1 MMKKY
6 SLLLKMQLY
15 NLFGIN
21 RLIHSHSD
29 KEKKRFFIVGIAG
42 LSIVGIFMYLSGYI
56 SVTFAEI
63 GLIETL
69 PTLMIVSYSL
79 FILFLTFLKGA
90 SSVIGLKDYDMV
102 ISLPV
107 SNTAVI
113 LSHLTSL
120 YIVNLMIGIVAMAP
134 MMIVYGIYGNLTWK
148 ACLILL
154 VSLVI
159 APIIPMIIALAMGV
173 FISVVSSHSKHSNIF
188 ALLLSV
194 VGILLFIFGISKMQ
208 TMQAA
213 QVTDMSIML
222 NELINQYYLPALLF
236 TNALVYTDLVSLLL
250 FVVFSIVVA
259 IAFVVVISHFYKK
272 LNTVAFSHYAKKNFR
287 LEELKTTSPFL
298 ALYNANS
305 NKKGHMLRTNGAL
318 SPV

>member
-21 RLIHSHSD
+21 RLFHSHSD

-134 MMIVYGIYGNLTWK
+134 MMIVYGVYGNLTWE
-148 ACLILL
+148 AYQMCIR
-154 VSLVI
+154 
-159 APIIPMIIALAMGV
+159 
-173 FISVVSSHSKHSNIF
+173 
-188 ALLLSV
+188 
-194 VGILLFIFGISKMQ
+194 
-208 TMQAA
+208 
-213 QVTDMSIML
+213 D
-222 NELINQYYLPALLF
+222 
-236 TNALVYTDLVSLLL
+236 
-250 FVVFSIVVA
+250 
-259 IAFVVVISHFYKK
+259 
-272 LNTVAFSHYAKKNFR
+272 
-287 LEELKTTSPFL
+287 
-298 ALYNANS
+298 
-305 NKKGHMLRTNGAL
+305 RT
-318 SPV
+318 